1 MKIKKTKIKGV
12 LIIEGKRHLDNR
24 GYLREVLLE
33 KIIKKKF
40 KFHITSVS
48 KKKTLRGLHFQTN
61 KPQGKF
67 ISVIKGEIFDVIID
81 LRKNSKT
88 FCQSFSINLGEK
100 NCKSLYIP
108 PGFAH
113 GFLSLKKENI
123 VCYSC
128 TEYRNSVSEKSLYYK
143 DPNLK
148 IKWPIKNPI
157 LSKKDKNAKSLNYY
171 LTNLFNKKRSK

>member
-1 MKIKKTKIKGV
+1 MRIKKTKIQGV

-61 KPQGKF
+61 NPQGKF

-81 LRKNSKT
+81 LKNSKT
-88 FCQSFSINLGEK
+88 FCQV
-100 NCKSLYIP
+100 SL
-108 PGFAH
+108 
-113 GFLSLKKENI
+113 
-123 VCYSC
+123 
-128 TEYRNSVSEKSLYYK
+128 
-143 DPNLK
+143 
-148 IKWPIKNPI
+148 
-157 LSKKDKNAKSLNYY
+157 
-171 LTNLFNKKRSK
+171 LT